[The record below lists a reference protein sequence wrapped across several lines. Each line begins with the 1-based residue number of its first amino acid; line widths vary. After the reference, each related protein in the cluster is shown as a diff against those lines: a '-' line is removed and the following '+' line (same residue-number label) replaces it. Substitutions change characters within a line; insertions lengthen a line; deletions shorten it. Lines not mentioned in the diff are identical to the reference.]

1 MTDFWPDGLE
11 LSDTESPMDILKDAQ
26 RNWELESK
34 GLLTLVLQETKSSSG
49 FDMIIVHAKHVRKN
63 RTASL
68 FSVLHRHGAPYPARI
83 QPRDNDLPNFFK
95 KSYYEPAMSSAAVD
109 LFRRTQG
116 GTVENNWVAD
126 TPSEF
131 RDTLRE
137 AFNLGIVKSEVL
149 SIAASSGASD
159 EVDRPG
165 NDSVEDELGPPPE
178 GGGSDAQ

>member
-1 MTDFWPDGLE
+1 
-11 LSDTESPMDILKDAQ
+11 
-26 RNWELESK
+26 
-34 GLLTLVLQETKSSSG
+34 
-49 FDMIIVHAKHVRKN
+49 
-63 RTASL
+63 
-68 FSVLHRHGAPYPARI
+68 
-83 QPRDNDLPNFFK
+83 
-95 KSYYEPAMSSAAVD
+95 MSSAAVD